1 MKNNEKIITKIAKS
15 YIYFFKILCLAIIYL
30 PELYTNN
37 HENDIFYVFGYAESK
52 SSGHPALS
60 VTVLSEKANPRWPP

>member
-1 MKNNEKIITKIAKS
+1 M
-15 YIYFFKILCLAIIYL
+15 
-30 PELYTNN
+30 YTND
-37 HENDIFYVFGYAESK
+37 HENDIFNVFGYAESN